1 MLHMLQK
8 TEILQFER
16 VARWNDGPV
25 PEELGGGTRGNDNCK
40 PAFNL
45 ALNTEEIK
53 EFYKAMAKED
63 IVEMVDAYAD
73 TLFVYYGILY
83 KLGNLT
89 ISYTAVEIDA
99 FKKAVDDTIFTI
111 NYVRNHLESM
121 FVIMGAKY
129 GITNK
134 TILDKAFDIV
144 CEANEQ
150 KGTAK
155 DQHGKTM
162 KGPKWVNPAETIKQL
177 LIDEGIIK

>member
-8 TEILQFER
+8 IEILQFER
-16 VARWNDGPV
+16 VARWNGGPV
-25 PEELGGGTRGNDNCK
+25 PEELGGGTRGNNNCN
-40 PAFNL
+40 PAFDL

-53 EFYKAMAKED
+53 EFYKAMARED

-83 KLGNLT
+83 KLGNLST
-89 ISYTAVEIDA
+89 SYSAINIDV
-99 FKKAVDDTIFTI
+99 FKKTVDDTIVTL

-121 FVIMGAKY
+121 FAIMGAKY